1 MVSARECRVALLYRY
16 PIKGL
21 SGERLRSVDLDAGQ
35 TFPMDRAYALEN
47 GPSGFDPTA
56 PTWQPKIKFLCLMR
70 NARLASLSTRYDD
83 ASHKL
88 TIKRG
93 EETLAV
99 GDLSNKNGCK
109 IIEQFFEKFMETEKR
124 GPIRV
129 LNAPNHSFS
138 DVAKKVVSI
147 INLATLADLEDRLRQ
162 PVHPLRFRAN
172 FYFEGLPAWSE
183 FNLIGKKLRIGS
195 IQARVVKRI
204 ERCAATEVNPE
215 TAIRDLSIPEILY
228 RMKENADL
236 GIYAD
241 ITAPGKVAEGDPIT
255 ILG

>member
-1 MVSARECRVALLYRY
+1 MVSMGEFRVASLYRY
-16 PIKGL
+16 PVKGL
-21 SGERLRSVDLDAGQ
+21 SGERLPSVLLDTGQ

-47 GPSGFDPTA
+47 GPSGFDPAA

-70 NARLASLSTRYDD
+70 NARLASLSTHYDD

-93 EETLAV
+93 KETLV
-99 GDLSNKNGCK
+99 EGDLSNKNGCK
-109 IIEQFFEKFMETEKR
+109 IIEQFFGQFMRTEKR

-129 LNAPNHSFS
+129 LKAPNHSFS
-138 DVAKKVVSI
+138 DLAKKVVSM
-147 INLATLADLEDRLRQ
+147 INLATLADLENRLGQ
-162 PVHPLRFRAN
+162 PIHPLRFRAN

-183 FNLIGKKLRIGS
+183 FDLVGEKLQVGS
-195 IQARVVKRI
+195 TQMRVVKRI

-215 TAIRDLSIPEILY
+215 TAIRDISIPEILY
-228 RMKENADL
+228 RMNDNADL
-236 GIYAD
+236 GIYAEVTGRG
-241 ITAPGKVAEGDPIT
+241 IVAEGDPIR